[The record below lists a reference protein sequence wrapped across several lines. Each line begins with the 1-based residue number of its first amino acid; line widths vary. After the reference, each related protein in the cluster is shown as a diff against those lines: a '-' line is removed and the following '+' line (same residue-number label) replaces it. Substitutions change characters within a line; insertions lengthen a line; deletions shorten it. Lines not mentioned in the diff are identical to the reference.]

1 MDVLFFIIKALIIL
15 TVNIGLGYLLSY
27 CFNAF
32 FFFPKKLYFLG
43 KYQVPFTPGLLH
55 RKKKLLITYLSGK
68 LYEYNQYV
76 HSEYFEKNFL
86 TDFEN
91 KIFDEIYPYVKNFM
105 SRNWMPDFLKTKIE
119 YLMADLVWML
129 IYKLTRTIIPKLL
142 RDHQAEKQILLLD
155 LKLDIYKLKEL
166 FDEYV
171 YKYLLYFNLAF
182 FTVIGIIN
190 TILFILLA

>member
-1 MDVLFFIIKALIIL
+1 
-15 TVNIGLGYLLSY
+15 
-27 CFNAF
+27 
-32 FFFPKKLYFLG
+32 
-43 KYQVPFTPGLLH
+43 
-55 RKKKLLITYLSGK
+55 
-68 LYEYNQYV
+68 
-76 HSEYFEKNFL
+76 
-86 TDFEN
+86 